1 MTGHEAAAA
10 ELELR
15 ELPASDLARSR
26 CDGCAAALVW
36 AITVAGP
43 NGRGGKLMPL
53 DPIEDLAGN
62 VQVTVPRLG
71 RLEARVLTRDESLE
85 RSRYE
90 YAAMPHFATCPARC
104 RPSLPVA
111 LVSAIEDTRAAAARR
126 GRRRR
131 GGLVGAR

>member
-1 MTGHEAAAA
+1 MTGPEA
-10 ELELR
+10 LELR
-15 ELPASDLARSR
+15 ELPASDIARSH
-26 CDGCAAALVW
+26 CDGCGALIVW

-71 RLEARVLTRDESLE
+71 RLEARVLTRDESMD

-90 YAAMPHFATCPARC
+90 YAAMTHFATCPLRC
-104 RPSLPVA
+104 RPSLPIA
-111 LVSAIEDTRAAAARR
+111 LTAALEDNRTAVARR
-126 GRRRR
+126 RRRR